1 MRLVFMGSADFAV
14 PSLKA
19 LCAKG
24 HEILLV
30 VTQPD
35 RPQGRGRKLK
45 GTPVKEL
52 AQQLGLPLAQPER
65 VRDERFIESLRALQ
79 PEVIVVVAYG
89 QILPAAVLEIPAR
102 GCINVHA
109 SLLPRYRG
117 AAPVAWAIM
126 QGEQET
132 GVTTMLMDE
141 GMDTGDILLQA
152 RLLIPP
158 RATAGEVEKCLAEE
172 GAELL
177 LATLERWEKGEIRP
191 VRQNAAE
198 ATYAP
203 LLRAEHERIDWS
215 QPALVIYNLVRA
227 LNPRPGAH
235 TYFGDR
241 LVKVWQAEVTDCD
254 SKGMSPG
261 EVLKL
266 DGEGLVVQTGKGCLR
281 LLEVQPAGRPRMS
294 AAAFGRG
301 YGVKPGVLLGETKG

>member
-1 MRLVFMGSADFAV
+1 MRLVFMGSAEFAV

-19 LCAKG
+19 LYEKG
-24 HEILLV
+24 YDILLV

-52 AQQLGLPLAQPER
+52 AQQLGLPLVQPER
-65 VRDERFIESLRALQ
+65 VRDAKFVERLRALQ

-89 QILPAAVLEIPAR
+89 QILPAAVLEIPTR

-117 AAPVAWAIM
+117 AAPIAWAIM

-141 GMDTGDILLQA
+141 GMDTGDILLQQ
-152 RLLIPP
+152 RVSIPP
-158 RATAGEVEKCLAEE
+158 QATAGEVEKCLAEE
-172 GAELL
+172 GAQLL
-177 LATLERWEKGEIRP
+177 LSTLEQWEKGGLRP

-203 LLRAEHERIDWS
+203 LLRPEHERIDWS

-235 TYFGDR
+235 TYLGSR
-241 LVKVWQAEVTDCD
+241 LVKVWQAEVVGCSD
-254 SKGMSPG
+254 KGASPG

-281 LLEVQPAGRPRMS
+281 LLEVQPAGRPRMP

-301 YGVKPGVLLGETKG
+301 YGVRPGVLLGETEG